1 MHPHLVSYTDT
12 QLPAYRLDFAKL
24 SNTKP
29 EEIAAAHLRSLL
41 LSNLESLIESV
52 ATTTWVRK
60 RRVDHVSSE
69 AKNDLSPV
77 AGVSAF
83 GDEKVDLILN
93 IQEREGGWDGLI
105 DVGGMKR
112 LVEVP
117 FQPRRIADYVDFPLG
132 CYSTF

>member
-12 QLPAYRLDFAKL
+12 QLLAYRLDFAKL

-29 EEIAAAHLRSLL
+29 EEIAAAHLRSLS

-112 LVEVP
+112 LVEVSLP
-117 FQPRRIADYVDFPLG
+117 AKTH
-132 CYSTF
+132 C